1 MSRNTSC
8 FSFRVPLIS
17 SHPAAEHPSPS
28 TVTMSNTEAR
38 HSGRHEW
45 SFTFTQS
52 RSVSLSSPQ
61 KNLSRISP
69 VRVCLITE
77 GWRAQGS
84 RYRAISIHSAS
95 LPSAQAPQLTGDH
108 NIYHARKLK
117 LKGTMRFISSMSRVI
132 SGKDLKI
139 YPPAYYVAHLFTDR
153 WRTWNVTVVIKRK
166 MCFTCE
172 GAWTWRLILFTLNSI
187 SRGDIHLL
195 NYLNTTV

>member
-1 MSRNTSC
+1 
-8 FSFRVPLIS
+8 
-17 SHPAAEHPSPS
+17 
-28 TVTMSNTEAR
+28 MSNTKAR
-38 HSGRHEW
+38 HSWRKDG
-45 SFTFTQS
+45 SFTFTHS
-52 RSVSLSSPQ
+52 RSVSLPSPQ

-84 RYRAISIHSAS
+84 RYGAISIHSAS

-117 LKGTMRFISSMSRVI
+117 LKGTRRFISSMSRVI

-166 MCFTCE
+166 ISFTCE
-172 GAWTWRLILFTLNSI
+172 GAEKWGLILFTFPSHVVI
-187 SRGDIHLL
+187 
-195 NYLNTTV
+195 YA